1 MSNPVLLFLP
11 KPRPF
16 FKKECRNDVNDRNE
30 CETNQSIKFQ
40 SSSSH
45 QSIHQQ
51 TTQASRK
58 VKRRKR
64 KIQKRDRS
72 SHDASKKN
80 ETNETKRC
88 AERSRRK
95 GRPVSFV
102 RTAREKGRLVPTYGL
117 ETGTDYGHCAAV
129 RRGRA
134 GTWVGPRN
142 VRNIG
147 WEGKGR
153 LAGVYLEDGRMGG
166 WGMVCAGRASWVG
179 LVVVWGLV
187 VVMLMGMDGGGFGR
201 ATTTPTSS
209 ARTRVA
215 RV

>member
-134 GTWVGPRN
+134 GTWVGPTN
-142 VRNIG
+142 VVR
-147 WEGKGR
+147 GKGR
-153 LAGVYLEDGRMGG
+153 LAGRQAYIWKMGG
-166 WGMVCAGRASWVG
+166 WVHWGWCARGGNRELCWWWFG
-179 LVVVWGLV
+179 VWWW
-187 VVMLMGMDGGGFGR
+187 
-201 ATTTPTSS
+201 
-209 ARTRVA
+209 
-215 RV
+215 